1 MGKVH
6 ESEYTTEL
14 YSTTHG
20 SDYLEVTTDDNDFD
34 LNFEDFM
41 NDDADDKRRKRQ
53 IPVEEMKVNIE
64 IIEANYDYVFDFD
77 ITTDFFIKDLVNETK
92 LTTIEPN
99 TFQINTI
106 NDDCIK
112 EIEDISEEN
121 LARALKD
128 VNRLSVRDR
137 VKPGPGYTAAGGGLA
152 LDNINGHGLSVT
164 GQHIPSLGNQAT
176 AAGRLG
182 LINTPDHKLGAN
194 AFITRTMPN
203 IPNLPNFNTHG
214 GSLDYTFKDKIGG
227 SLGMAHTDLFKK
239 TDYSAMGNLN
249 LFRNPSSSLDLNAGW
264 TKSQSPI
271 PAFNHNW
278 APQGGLTFTKYF

>member
-1 MGKVH
+1 MFTVH
-6 ESEYTTEL
+6 LFALALLATAQARYIAL
-14 YSTTHG
+14 Q
-20 SDYLEVTTDDNDFD
+20 DLKIQPYLIDVANLAQDD
-34 LNFEDFM
+34 FEDALSDHSFESVHPGYL
-41 NDDADDKRRKRQ
+41 NRVRRQ
-53 IPVEEMKVNIE
+53 LGSMSTNPDGSTNLNLKVPIARGESNVLSAIGSASG
-64 IIEANYDYVFDFD
+64 IQSANAF
-77 ITTDFFIKDLVNETK
+77 
-92 LTTIEPN
+92 
-99 TFQINTI
+99 
-106 NDDCIK
+106 
-112 EIEDISEEN
+112 
-121 LARALKD
+121 RAAG
-128 VNRLSVRDR
+128 

-164 GQHIPSLGNQAT
+164 GQHIPGLGNQAT

-194 AFITRTMPN
+194 AFVTRTMPN
-203 IPNLPNFNTHG
+203 IPNFPNFNTHG

-264 TKSQSPI
+264 TKSQSPF